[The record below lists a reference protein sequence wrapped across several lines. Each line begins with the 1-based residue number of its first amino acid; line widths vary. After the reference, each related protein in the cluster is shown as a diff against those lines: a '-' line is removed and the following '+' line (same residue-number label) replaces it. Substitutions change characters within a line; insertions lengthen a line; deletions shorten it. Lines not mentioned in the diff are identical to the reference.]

1 LLVTKSNLKFL
12 QQIKDIA
19 EHTTSLKQ
27 LSCFE
32 SNTSTTKER
41 SKKKTSYIWAMKI
54 LIISSVWV
62 EPNSSAAGSRM
73 LQLIRFFQSQN
84 YNIEYASIASESEF
98 SFDLSS
104 LGIVQHF
111 AKINDSDFDELLL
124 QINPDIVLFD
134 RFMVEEQF
142 GWRVLNVLPSVIKI
156 LDTEDLHC
164 LRHTRQ
170 EAVKKN
176 NSFDTLN
183 YNSDIAKREI
193 ASIFRCDLSLMVSDY
208 EMSLLH
214 TVFQVPTSIL
224 FYLPIWV
231 ENLTS
236 VKQDFQT
243 KQDFVFIG
251 NFYHEPN
258 WDSVLVLK
266 NEIWPKLK
274 NLLPDAKLHIYGAYP
289 TQKAHQLHNS
299 KERFFIH
306 GRAESA
312 EEVIRSARVLLAPI
326 RFGAGIKGKLLEGM
340 EYGTPSVTTSIGAE
354 AMHDDLSWNGFV
366 ANDYSVF
373 ISNAVELYS
382 NQEIWNQ
389 AVENGYEIIKHK
401 FLFSIY
407 ESKFLSV
414 LKELQTNLDSHRNSN
429 FIGQMLQ
436 FHTMRSTEFMSRWIE
451 EKNK

>member
-1 LLVTKSNLKFL
+1 
-12 QQIKDIA
+12 
-19 EHTTSLKQ
+19 
-27 LSCFE
+27 
-32 SNTSTTKER
+32 
-41 SKKKTSYIWAMKI
+41 MKI

-73 LQLIRFFQSQN
+73 LQLIRFFQSEK
-84 YNIEYASIASESEF
+84 YSVEYASIASESEF

-104 LGIVQHF
+104 LGITKHF
-111 AKINDSDFDELLL
+111 IQINDSGFDELLL
-124 QINPDIVLFD
+124 QINPNMVLFD

-142 GWRVLNVLPSVIKI
+142 GWRVSNVLPNAVKI

-164 LRHTRQ
+164 LRQARH

-176 NSFDTLN
+176 GSFENLN
-183 YNSDIAKREI
+183 YNSDVAKREI
-193 ASIFRCDLSLMVSDY
+193 ASIFRCDLSLMVSDH
-208 EMSLLH
+208 EMNLLQ
-214 TVFQVPTSIL
+214 TIFQVPKSIL
-224 FYLPIWV
+224 FYLPIWI
-231 ENLTS
+231 ENFTP
-236 VKQDFQT
+236 KKPDFQS
-243 KQDFVFIG
+243 KNDFVFIG

-274 NLLPDAKLHIYGAYP
+274 ELLPNTKLNIYGSYP
-289 TQKAHQLHNS
+289 TQKVHQLYNP
-299 KERFFIH
+299 KERFIIH

-354 AMHDDLSWNGFV
+354 AMHDNLPWNGFV
-366 ANDYSVF
+366 TYDYSDF
-373 ISNAVELYS
+373 ITKAVELYS
-382 NQEIWNQ
+382 NQEVWEQ
-389 AVENGYEIIKHK
+389 AVENGYEIIKQK
-401 FLFSIY
+401 FMFSIY
-407 ESKFLSV
+407 KSKFLDV
-414 LKELQTNLDSHRNSN
+414 LEKLQTNLDSHRNNN

>member
-1 LLVTKSNLKFL
+1 MN
-12 QQIKDIA
+12 
-19 EHTTSLKQ
+19 
-27 LSCFE
+27 
-32 SNTSTTKER
+32 
-41 SKKKTSYIWAMKI
+41 KI

-73 LQLIRFFQSQN
+73 LQLIRFFQSEK
-84 YNIEYASIASESEF
+84 YIVEYASIASESEF
-98 SFDLSS
+98 SFDLLS
-104 LGIVQHF
+104 LGIIQYSIQ
-111 AKINDSDFDELLL
+111 INDSSFDELLL
-124 QINPDIVLFD
+124 QINPNMVLFD

-142 GWRVLNVLPSVIKI
+142 GWRVSNVLPNAIKI

-164 LRHTRQ
+164 LRQARH

-176 NSFDTLN
+176 SESLN
-183 YNSDIAKREI
+183 YNSDVAKREI
-193 ASIFRCDLSLMVSDY
+193 ASIFRCDLSLMVSDH
-208 EMSLLH
+208 EMNLLQL
-214 TVFQVPTSIL
+214 VFQVPKSIL

-231 ENLTS
+231 EDFS
-236 VKQDFQT
+236 REKSDFQT
-243 KQDFVFIG
+243 KKDFVFIG

-258 WDSVLVLK
+258 WDSVLILK

-274 NLLPDAKLHIYGAYP
+274 ELLPNVKLNIYGAYP
-289 TQKAHQLHNS
+289 TQKVHQLHNP
-299 KERFFIH
+299 KEQFYIH

-340 EYGTPSVTTSIGAE
+340 EYGTPSVTTLIGAE
-354 AMHDDLSWNGFV
+354 AMHNNLPWNGFV
-366 ANDYSVF
+366 ADDYSDF
-373 ISNAVELYS
+373 IDKAVELYT
-382 NQEIWNQ
+382 NQEVWEQ
-389 AVENGYEIIKHK
+389 AVENGYEIIQQK

-407 ESKFLSV
+407 KSKFLDV
-414 LKELQTNLDSHRNSN
+414 LKELQTNLESHRNAN

>member
-1 LLVTKSNLKFL
+1 
-12 QQIKDIA
+12 
-19 EHTTSLKQ
+19 
-27 LSCFE
+27 
-32 SNTSTTKER
+32 
-41 SKKKTSYIWAMKI
+41 MKI

-62 EPNSSAAGSRM
+62 EPNSSAAGSRL
-73 LQLIRFFQSQN
+73 LQLIRFFQSEK
-84 YNIEYASIASESEF
+84 YEVEYASIASESEF

-104 LGIVQHF
+104 LGVTQHSVQ
-111 AKINDSDFDELLL
+111 INDSGFDELLL

-142 GWRVLNVLPSVIKI
+142 GWRVSNVLPNAIKI

-164 LRHTRQ
+164 LRQARQ

-176 NSFDTLN
+176 SESLN
-183 YNSDIAKREI
+183 FNSDVAKREI
-193 ASIFRCDLSLMVSDY
+193 AAIFRCDLSLMVSDH
-208 EMSLLH
+208 EMNLLQ
-214 TVFQVPTSIL
+214 TFFQVPKSIL
-224 FYLPIWV
+224 FYLPIWI
-231 ENLTS
+231 ENFTPE
-236 VKQDFQT
+236 KPDFQS
-243 KQDFVFIG
+243 KNDFVFIG

-274 NLLPDAKLHIYGAYP
+274 DLLPNAKLNIYGAYP
-289 TQKAHQLHNS
+289 TQKVHQLHNP

-340 EYGTPSVTTSIGAE
+340 EYGTPSVTTLIGAE
-354 AMHDDLSWNGFV
+354 AMQDNLPWNGFV
-366 ANDYSVF
+366 TYDYSDF
-373 ISNAVELYS
+373 IDKAVELYS
-382 NQEIWNQ
+382 NQEVWEQ
-389 AVENGYEIIKHK
+389 AVEKGYEIIKQK
-401 FLFSIY
+401 FMFSIY
-407 ESKFLSV
+407 KSNFLDV
-414 LKELQTNLDSHRNSN
+414 LKELQTNLETHRNAN

-451 EKNK
+451 EKNKL

>member
-1 LLVTKSNLKFL
+1 
-12 QQIKDIA
+12 
-19 EHTTSLKQ
+19 
-27 LSCFE
+27 
-32 SNTSTTKER
+32 
-41 SKKKTSYIWAMKI
+41 MKI

-73 LQLIRFFQSQN
+73 LQLIRFFQSEK
-84 YNIEYASIASESEF
+84 YIVEYASIASESDF

-104 LGIVQHF
+104 LGITQHF
-111 AKINDSDFDELLL
+111 IQINDSSFDELLL
-124 QINPDIVLFD
+124 QINPNMVLFD

-142 GWRVLNVLPSVIKI
+142 GWRVSNVLPSAIKI
-156 LDTEDLHC
+156 LDTEDLHG
-164 LRHTRQ
+164 LRNARH

-176 NSFDTLN
+176 ISFENLN
-183 YNSDIAKREI
+183 YNSDVAKREI
-193 ASIFRCDLSLMVSDY
+193 ASIFRCDLSLMVSDF
-208 EMSLLH
+208 EMNLLQ
-214 TVFQVPTSIL
+214 TVFQVPKSIL
-224 FYLPIWV
+224 FYLPLWIDDLV
-231 ENLTS
+231 KENP
-236 VKQDFQT
+236 DFRV

-258 WDSVLVLK
+258 WESVLILK

-274 NLLPDAKLHIYGAYP
+274 DLLPNAKMNIYGAYP
-289 TQKAHQLHNS
+289 TQKVHQLHNP

-340 EYGTPSVTTSIGAE
+340 QYGTPSVTTSIGAE
-354 AMHDDLSWNGFV
+354 AMHDNLPWNGFV
-366 ANDYSVF
+366 TYDYSDF
-373 ISNAVELYS
+373 IAKAVELYT
-382 NQEIWNQ
+382 NQEVWEQ
-389 AVENGYEIIKHK
+389 AVENGYEIIQQK
-401 FLFSIY
+401 FMFSIY
-407 ESKFLSV
+407 MSKFLDV
-414 LKELQTNLDSHRNSN
+414 LNELQNNLELHRNAN

>member
-1 LLVTKSNLKFL
+1 M
-12 QQIKDIA
+12 
-19 EHTTSLKQ
+19 
-27 LSCFE
+27 
-32 SNTSTTKER
+32 NT
-41 SKKKTSYIWAMKI
+41 I

-73 LQLIRFFQSQN
+73 LQLIRFFQSEKFS
-84 YNIEYASIASESEF
+84 IEYASIASESEF

-104 LGIVQHF
+104 LGISQHSIQ
-111 AKINDSDFDELLL
+111 INDSSFDELLR
-124 QINPDIVLFD
+124 QINPNIVLFD

-142 GWRVLNVLPSVIKI
+142 GWRVSNVLPNTVKI

-164 LRHTRQ
+164 LRQARH

-176 NSFDTLN
+176 NSIENLN
-183 YNSDIAKREI
+183 YNSEIAKREI
-193 ASIFRCDLSLMVSDY
+193 AAIFRSDLSLMVSDY
-208 EMSLLH
+208 EINLLQ
-214 TVFQVPTSIL
+214 TVFQVPKSIL
-224 FYLPIWV
+224 FYLPIWI
-231 ENLTS
+231 ENFIPE
-236 VKQDFQT
+236 KPYFQS
-243 KQDFVFIG
+243 KNDFVFIG

-274 NLLPDAKLHIYGAYP
+274 ELFSNAKLNIYGAYP
-289 TQKAHQLHNS
+289 TQKVHQLHNP

-312 EEVIRSARVLLAPI
+312 KDVIRSARVLLAPI
-326 RFGAGIKGKLLEGM
+326 RFGAGIKGKLLECM

-354 AMHDDLSWNGFV
+354 AMQDNLPWNGFV
-366 ANDYSVF
+366 TDEYSDY
-373 ISNAVELYS
+373 IIKAVELYS
-382 NQEIWNQ
+382 NQEIWEQ
-389 AVENGYEIIKHK
+389 AVENGYDIIQKK
-401 FLFSIY
+401 FMFSIY
-407 ESKFLSV
+407 NSKFLDV
-414 LKELQTNLDSHRNSN
+414 LEELQTNLETHRNAN

>member
-1 LLVTKSNLKFL
+1 MN
-12 QQIKDIA
+12 
-19 EHTTSLKQ
+19 
-27 LSCFE
+27 
-32 SNTSTTKER
+32 
-41 SKKKTSYIWAMKI
+41 KI

-73 LQLIRFFQSQN
+73 LQLIRFFQSEK
-84 YNIEYASIASESEF
+84 YEVEYASIASESEF
-98 SFDLSS
+98 SFDLTS
-104 LGIVQHF
+104 LEITQHF
-111 AKINDSDFDELLL
+111 IQINDSGFDEILL

-142 GWRVLNVLPSVIKI
+142 GWRVSNVLPNTIKI

-164 LRHTRQ
+164 LRQARH

-176 NSFDTLN
+176 TSLDTLN
-183 YNSDIAKREI
+183 YNSDVAKREI
-193 ASIFRCDLSLMVSDY
+193 AAIFRCDLSLMVSDY
-208 EMSLLH
+208 EMNLLQS
-214 TVFQVPTSIL
+214 VFQVPKSIL
-224 FYLPIWV
+224 FYLPIWIDNFSR
-231 ENLTS
+231 E
-236 VKQDFQT
+236 KQDFQT

-274 NLLPDAKLHIYGAYP
+274 DLLPNAKLNVYGAYP
-289 TQKAHQLHNS
+289 TQKVHQLHNP

-340 EYGTPSVTTSIGAE
+340 EYATPSVTTSIGVE
-354 AMHDDLSWNGFV
+354 AMHDNLPWNGFV
-366 ANDYSVF
+366 IDDFSDF
-373 ISNAVELYS
+373 IAKTVELYS
-382 NQEIWNQ
+382 NQEVWEQ
-389 AVENGYEIIKHK
+389 AVENGYEIIKQK
-401 FLFSIY
+401 FMFSIY
-407 ESKFLSV
+407 KSNFLDV
-414 LKELQTNLDSHRNSN
+414 LKVLETDLKSHRNAN

>member
-1 LLVTKSNLKFL
+1 
-12 QQIKDIA
+12 
-19 EHTTSLKQ
+19 
-27 LSCFE
+27 
-32 SNTSTTKER
+32 
-41 SKKKTSYIWAMKI
+41 MKI

-62 EPNSSAAGSRM
+62 EPNSSAAGCRM
-73 LQLIRFFQSQN
+73 LQLIRFFQSEK
-84 YNIEYASIASESEF
+84 YVVEYASIASESEF

-104 LGIVQHF
+104 LGIAQHF
-111 AKINDSDFDELLL
+111 IQINDSNFDQLLL

-142 GWRVLNVLPSVIKI
+142 GWRVSNVLPNAIKI
-156 LDTEDLHC
+156 LDTEDLHS
-164 LRHTRQ
+164 LRQARH

-176 NSFDTLN
+176 SETLN
-183 YNSDIAKREI
+183 FNSDVAKREI
-193 ASIFRCDLSLMVSDY
+193 AAIFRCDLSLMVSDH
-208 EMSLLH
+208 EMNLLQLI
-214 TVFQVPTSIL
+214 FQVPKSIL
-224 FYLPIWV
+224 FYLPIWIDA
-231 ENLTS
+231 LTPE
-236 VKQDFQT
+236 KPDFQT
-243 KQDFVFIG
+243 KLDFVFIG

-274 NLLPDAKLHIYGAYP
+274 DLLPNAKMNIYGAYP
-289 TQKAHQLHNS
+289 TQKVHQLHNP

-354 AMHDDLSWNGFV
+354 AMHDNLPWNGFV
-366 ANDYSVF
+366 TYDYSDF
-373 ISNAVELYS
+373 ITKAVELYS
-382 NQEIWNQ
+382 NQEVWEL
-389 AVENGYEIIKHK
+389 AFENGYEIIKHK
-401 FLFSIY
+401 FMFSIY
-407 ESKFLSV
+407 KSKFLDI
-414 LKELQTNLDSHRNSN
+414 LNHLQTNLELHRNAN